1 MTVVDAEP
9 DSEVPGPDRAAI
21 DPDDAFTRVWS
32 RLARPFEPV
41 PTLAGLLG
49 LPQPVIAQL
58 VGTVLA
64 TSPEA
69 EQLLDEFPQTIR
81 GLATS
86 METATERC
94 LGSLRGPVLWS
105 ETNSARAASAGNP
118 NLFIC
123 MTPSRAYDIDENRV
137 LVYALQLVREAGRSA
152 LESIPGRTYDDPML
166 RSAKRNFHDASRFV
180 EHPTLSSVQRGRPR
194 PRAMK
199 KTRSSRA
206 KRSYAPALALIER
219 SYEPLTPSDLR
230 PYIDRRT
237 RAQHAVLM
245 GLVDRF
251 EEKGASLPDFR
262 VEHGALLTGPI
273 QYYHPRAMGNRGR
286 LSGIVIGQLVIDVPV
301 HLSERDRDRAEA
313 SLAERSGGRPS
324 MVVMDERDLDRAL
337 GKAITLARR

>member
-1 MTVVDAEP
+1 MAD
-9 DSEVPGPDRAAI
+9 GPDPAAV
-21 DPDDAFTRVWS
+21 DPDDALARLWA

-49 LPQPVIAQL
+49 LPQPVVAQL

-137 LVYALQLVREAGRSA
+137 LVHALQLVREAGRAA

-166 RSAKRNFHDASRFV
+166 RAAKRNFHDTSRFV

-199 KTRSSRA
+199 KTRSSRS
-206 KRSYAPALALIER
+206 KRSYAPR
-219 SYEPLTPSDLR
+219 WP
-230 PYIDRRT
+230 
-237 RAQHAVLM
+237 
-245 GLVDRF
+245 
-251 EEKGASLPDFR
+251 
-262 VEHGALLTGPI
+262 
-273 QYYHPRAMGNRGR
+273 
-286 LSGIVIGQLVIDVPV
+286 
-301 HLSERDRDRAEA
+301 
-313 SLAERSGGRPS
+313 
-324 MVVMDERDLDRAL
+324 
-337 GKAITLARR
+337 